1 MHKQNTAKLHYGI
14 NQSNTILDFSQIVTL
29 PNRSKVRVVSLA
41 VITKQFRII
50 NDKINVTETQKQQT
64 DVSVI
69 QIIEPTCQ
77 LNKIGC
83 ERELLTIPPHV
94 LSHLLPIHSEVNINH
109 LTDSVLVVAI
119 LS

>member
-1 MHKQNTAKLHYGI
+1 M
-14 NQSNTILDFSQIVTL
+14 
-29 PNRSKVRVVSLA
+29 
-41 VITKQFRII
+41 
-50 NDKINVTETQKQQT
+50 ETQKQQT

-69 QIIEPTCQ
+69 QFIEPTCQ

-83 ERELLTIPPHV
+83 ERELLTTPPHV